1 MYPEDTEGI
10 LRHWVTVVSVE
21 GRDGMRQAAAGRG
34 HGHRSRDTIRRLP
47 LTAADSGDKGD
58 STKLTS
64 SE

>member
-1 MYPEDTEGI
+1 MYTEDTEGI

-21 GRDGMRQAAAGRG
+21 GRDGSMRQAGVTVIE
-34 HGHRSRDTIRRLP
+34 SRDTVRWLP
-47 LTAADSGDKGD
+47 LTAAASGDEGD

>member
-1 MYPEDTEGI
+1 MYTEDTEGV

-21 GRDGMRQAAAGRG
+21 GRDGSMRQAGVTVIE
-34 HGHRSRDTIRRLP
+34 SRDTVRRLP
-47 LTAADSGDKGD
+47 LTAAASGDKGD

>member
-1 MYPEDTEGI
+1 MYTEDTEGI

-21 GRDGMRQAAAGRG
+21 GRDGMRQAGVTVIE
-34 HGHRSRDTIRRLP
+34 SRDTV
-47 LTAADSGDKGD
+47 GDKGD

>member
-1 MYPEDTEGI
+1 MYTEDTEGI

-21 GRDGMRQAAAGRG
+21 GRDGSMRQAGVTVTVIE
-34 HGHRSRDTIRRLP
+34 SRDTVRWLP
-47 LTAADSGDKGD
+47 LTAAASGDKGD

>member
-1 MYPEDTEGI
+1 MYTEDTEGI

-21 GRDGMRQAAAGRG
+21 GRDGSMRQAGVTVIE
-34 HGHRSRDTIRRLP
+34 SRDTVRWLP
-47 LTAADSGDKGD
+47 LTAAASGDKGD